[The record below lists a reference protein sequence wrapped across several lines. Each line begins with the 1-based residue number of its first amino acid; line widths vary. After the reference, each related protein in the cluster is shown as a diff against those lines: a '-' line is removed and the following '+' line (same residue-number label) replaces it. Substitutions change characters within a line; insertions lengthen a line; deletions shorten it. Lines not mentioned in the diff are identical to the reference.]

1 MALRPDQ
8 TTPPQ
13 SPKTPRQPGSWLR
26 LALLAGL
33 SLYIVILLSPVLSR
47 FGGPA
52 RVDLSYSQL
61 LTQIDS
67 GNVADITIQGQNAQ
81 GDLKSSFTNNGVTNT
96 QFSATVPDNV
106 GLTDPTF
113 FPLLKSNHVTTV
125 VKQDTGGIASLLFT
139 FLPFL
144 VLIAI
149 WIWFVRRSG
158 QAAQGIFSFG
168 RSRARMQEPG
178 TPKTTFHDVAG
189 VEQAQFEL
197 QEMVDFL
204 RDPQKFQKLGGRMP
218 KGVLLIGPPG
228 TGKTLLAKA
237 VAGEAGVPF
246 FSISASE
253 FVEMFVGVGASRVRD
268 LFNQARQ
275 SAPCV
280 IFIDEIDAVG
290 RKRSMRIAGNDERD
304 QTLNQLLV
312 ELDGFDGRKAVV
324 VLAATN
330 RVDILDKALLRPGR
344 FDRHVTVSHPDRVGR
359 EAILKVHTRL
369 TPLHEDVSLER
380 LSRLTIGMTGA
391 DLANLVN
398 EAALCAARQDLEHI
412 THDCFE
418 DALVR
423 VQLGALRRIVMS
435 EKDRHITAY
444 HEAGHALVAY
454 HLPEADSVNRVTI
467 LPRGQSLGV
476 TQFTAEEDRY
486 NYSRETLMARIAVGL
501 GGRVAE
507 ELTFGAERVTTG
519 AENDLQV
526 VTDLARRMVTRWGMS
541 EQVGVVFAD
550 YEPGGM
556 SLNMRRSGIDDLPA
570 QGRSLLVDA
579 DGRLIL
585 NSGDAGD
592 AGDMDDV
599 LPRQHVFAMGM
610 PAMRNT
616 NNSAT
621 MASMIDLEVQRIL
634 KEGYAMA
641 RTLLSEHDDQLKKL
655 ANTLMELEQLNRKQF
670 EALLQE

>member
-228 TGKTLLAKA
+228 TGKTLLARA
-237 VAGEAGVPF
+237 IAGEASVPF

-253 FVEMFVGVGASRVRD
+253 FVEMFVGVGASRVRS
-268 LFNQARQ
+268 LFEDAKKH
-275 SAPCV
+275 APSV
-280 IFIDEIDAVG
+280 VFVDELDAVG
-290 RKRSMRIAGNDERD
+290 RQRGAG
-304 QTLNQLLV
+304 LV
-312 ELDGFDGRKAVV
+312 
-324 VLAATN
+324 
-330 RVDILDKALLRPGR
+330 
-344 FDRHVTVSHPDRVGR
+344 
-359 EAILKVHTRL
+359 
-369 TPLHEDVSLER
+369 
-380 LSRLTIGMTGA
+380 GA

-398 EAALCAARQDLEHI
+398 EAALHASRTNRTTVAMQD
-412 THDCFE
+412 FE
-418 DALVR
+418 ESFDR
-423 VQLGALRRIVMS
+423 VVLGSERKIYLSESERRVI
-435 EKDRHITAY
+435 AY
-444 HEAGHALVAY
+444 HESGHALVAWY
-454 HLPEADSVNRVTI
+454 QPQADPVHKITI
-467 LPRGQSLGV
+467 VPRGQALGV
-476 TQFTAEEDRY
+476 TQSIPTDDRHNLSEEY
-486 NYSRETLMARIAVGL
+486 LQARIAMAL
-501 GGRVAE
+501 GGRAAE
-507 ELTFGAERVTTG
+507 QLALGSITTG
-519 AENDLQV
+519 AQNDLE
-526 VTDLARRMVTRWGMS
+526 TATELARRMVVSWGMS
-541 EQVGVVFAD
+541 QKMGLFSFDDSPQAVFLGRELAGT
-550 YEPGGM
+550 PHI
-556 SLNMRRSGIDDLPA
+556 SQRTAAIIDEEVT
-570 QGRSLLVDA
+570 RLL
-579 DGRLIL
+579 
-585 NSGDAGD
+585 
-592 AGDMDDV
+592 
-599 LPRQHVFAMGM
+599 
-610 PAMRNT
+610 T
-616 NNSAT
+616 
-621 MASMIDLEVQRIL
+621 
-634 KEGYAMA
+634 EGYQTAETILTA
-641 RTLLSEHDDQLKKL
+641 NRLKLDTL
-655 ANTLMELEQLNRKQF
+655 AT
-670 EALLQE
+670 ALLQEEVLEEDQIARLIGPRALEGGIATPKPWKALVTDAGEQV